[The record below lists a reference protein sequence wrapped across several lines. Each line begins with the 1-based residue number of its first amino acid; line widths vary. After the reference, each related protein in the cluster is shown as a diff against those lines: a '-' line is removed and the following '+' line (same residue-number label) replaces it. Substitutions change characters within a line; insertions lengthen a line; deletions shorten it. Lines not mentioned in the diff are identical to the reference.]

1 MDSKYDNSNSRI
13 STKHMELII
22 FTLFFLP
29 LALSFWVGT
38 LVGRI
43 LELKKKI

>member
-1 MDSKYDNSNSRI
+1 MFNPLTVHH
-13 STKHMELII
+13 TKDQNLMELII

-43 LELKKKI
+43 LELKKKL